1 MNGTTYCICN
11 CTTLH
16 VCYLVSSY
24 DIVEMACLD
33 LVCSHLFAVSAVFS
47 RVAGSYDLMN
57 DAMSVGLHRLWKD
70 WFVQLLAPPP
80 GSRVL
85 DVAGGT
91 GDIAL
96 RLVEYS
102 SQVGG
107 EEGVEVT
114 VVDAS
119 SEMLQEG
126 IGKPGSDREKIV
138 ANIAC
143 GSLIVWS
150 RFHKVKLIQLSTGI
164 SWVHGDALALP
175 FPNNSFDAYT
185 IAFGMRNVPNYMQVK

>member
-1 MNGTTYCICN
+1 M
-11 CTTLH
+11 LP
-16 VCYLVSSY
+16 
-24 DIVEMACLD
+24 
-33 LVCSHLFAVSAVFS
+33 FAVGAVFS

-57 DAMSVGLHRLWKD
+57 DAMSVGFHRLWKD
-70 WFVQLLAPPP
+70 WFVQVLAPPP

-96 RLVEYS
+96 RLVEYT
-102 SQVGG
+102 SQEGG

-126 IGKPGSDREKIV
+126 SRKPGSDREKLIV
-138 ANIAC
+138 PNFVSC
-143 GSLIVWS
+143 GNSLIVCPVFYNNKS
-150 RFHKVKLIQLSTGI
+150 LHNFQGYHGFKVMHLHFPFRTTRLMCTLLP
-164 SWVHGDALALP
+164 LACGMCQ
-175 FPNNSFDAYT
+175 T
-185 IAFGMRNVPNYMQVK
+185 ICR